1 MQRPKN
7 IHDTPVVTAD
17 IAKKAPDFCGCAIL
31 FSDTTA
37 VFMAPLGQDISD
49 VDVDQIGMGV
59 FGSATCHGPGSTC

>member
-17 IAKKAPDFCGCAIL
+17 IAKKAPDLCGCAIL

-37 VFMAPLGQDISD
+37 VFMVPLG
-49 VDVDQIGMGV
+49 ML
-59 FGSATCHGPGSTC
+59 